1 MKGLGTELR
10 NLSDEYILHFQAV
23 RERML
28 HNANIAFERQSG
40 PKLFM
45 YLGKTCVL
53 KRSKNKNL
61 SAFEKYLDF
70 NRN

>member
-1 MKGLGTELR
+1 MKRTELR
-10 NLSDEYILHFQAV
+10 NLSDENILNFQAV
-23 RERML
+23 MERML
-28 HNANIAFERQSG
+28 YNANIAFERQSG

-45 YLGKTCVL
+45 YLVKSCVL

-70 NRN
+70 NRS